1 MALHIGDEASS
12 KSIALSV
19 IAVCSLL
26 SLFSLLTTGV
36 VVTGQSRAEA
46 IHVTIDVKPG
56 DTPTSIEPKREGMIP
71 VAILTTR
78 EFDASRV
85 DPATVRIGA
94 SGAEAAVF
102 RSMSEDIDKDGD
114 TDLLLLFRV
123 QEMKLE
129 CRDATLRLRGKTL
142 DGQQIE
148 GEETVNV
155 EGCA

>member
-12 KSIALSV
+12 KSIAPSV

-26 SLFSLLTTGV
+26 SFLPLLPTGGG
-36 VVTGQSRAEA
+36 VTGQSRAEA
-46 IHVTIDVKPG
+46 IHVAIDVKPG

-78 EFDASRV
+78 EFDARRV

-94 SGAEAAVF
+94 TGTEAAVF
-102 RSMSEDIDKDGD
+102 RSMSEDIDRDGD
-114 TDLLLLFRV
+114 PDLLLLFRV
-123 QEMKLE
+123 QEMKIE

-142 DGQQIE
+142 DGQQIQ
-148 GEETVNV
+148 GEETVKM
-155 EGCA
+155 EGCT